1 VPSVIPIEIEASLLT
16 RTAHGDRAAFDEL
29 YDRMLPRVLG
39 LATRVLRD
47 SGQAEEVSQ
56 EVFLEVW
63 QQAARFDAGK
73 GSAVGWV
80 LRKTHGRAV
89 DRVRASSAR
98 TARDLKMGIRDLVEP
113 SEDIAEVVE
122 LRIDSERV
130 GQAMRNLPDSQR
142 EAVVLAHLSGYSHSE
157 VSQILRIPVGTVK
170 TRIRAGIG
178 RLREELAIA

>member
-1 VPSVIPIEIEASLLT
+1 MSSVTPIEIEASLLT
-16 RTAHGDRAAFDEL
+16 RAGHGDHAAFGEL

-39 LATRVLRD
+39 LATRILRD

-56 EVFLEVW
+56 EIFLEVW
-63 QQAARFDAGK
+63 QQAGRFDPAK
-73 GSAVGWV
+73 GGAVAWV

-89 DRVRASSAR
+89 DRVRSSSAR

-130 GQAMRNLPDSQR
+130 GQALSRLPDAQR
-142 EAVVLAHLSGYSHSE
+142 EAVALAHLSGYSHSE
-157 VSQILRIPVGTVK
+157 VSRILSIPVGTVK

>member
-1 VPSVIPIEIEASLLT
+1 VPSITTIEIEASLLA
-16 RTAHGDRAAFDEL
+16 RASHGDRAAFGEL
-29 YDRMLPRVLG
+29 YDRMLPRVFG

-63 QQAARFDAGK
+63 QQAGRFDADK

-80 LRKTHGRAV
+80 LRKAHGRAV

-98 TARDLKMGIRDLVEP
+98 TARDLKMGIRNLVEP

-130 GQAMRNLPDSQR
+130 GRALRNLPDSQR
-142 EAVVLAHLSGYSHSE
+142 EAVALAHLSGYSHSE
-157 VSQILRIPVGTVK
+157 VSEILHIPVGTVK